1 LDDDEKGY
9 TQMDP
14 PGGVQRLAVI
24 NEAGLYSLLFAM
36 QPAKARG
43 VSDAYIAEREEA
55 LRKFKRWV
63 THEVLPSIRRTGM
76 YATVETAERLLNDPD
91 FLIGALEE
99 IKAVRAGNTALAETV
114 RAQRRQIAEMAP
126 KAKYCD
132 AILACPDAVTVSIIA
147 KDYGWSAIRLNAYL
161 HELGV
166 QFKQGDIWL
175 LYQKY
180 ADQGY
185 TCTNTL
191 NYEGKGGELRATVQ
205 TRWTQVG
212 RLFLYDLLKNNGV
225 LPLMDRG

>member
-1 LDDDEKGY
+1 
-9 TQMDP
+9 
-14 PGGVQRLAVI
+14 
-24 NEAGLYSLLFAM
+24 
-36 QPAKARG
+36 
-43 VSDAYIAEREEA
+43 
-55 LRKFKRWV
+55 
-63 THEVLPSIRRTGM
+63 M